1 MEQPL
6 LRLGLLG
13 FTDSDKQKVL
23 ETIANP
29 GEGWPR
35 WELVDFE
42 YADAWCINGRSVERM
57 EGNAVRVNTLMSR
70 QPTISLNP
78 AEISRPIAFTE
89 PMPEGIETAEIV
101 NFRSP
106 QLMRV
111 ALQRFEAW
119 LRPLRAQFA
128 LGSQLVSKEAELSK
142 GIFHVLDE
150 HGKLLAVV
158 NFINWTAA
166 LQPIARPVDFENA
179 TWVHRPPS
187 AADVPHG
194 FVVLTVPEL
203 MWIYAVRTVEDALPS
218 RYRKYTVYL
227 RRLPRLPTGWLRDEH
242 LVTLRALSTAPGKF
256 ADIQSAT
263 ELSEDALGRSLAALY
278 YAGAITTNR
287 ASAGHI
293 DRKYTPTGDQ
303 SSLPPTSGIFASD
316 FSHAASLPP
325 ESGARAKRPPDA
337 DQDLTAPAPFAR
349 HSRPQGLI

>member
-13 FTDSDKQKVL
+13 FTDSDRQKVI

-35 WELVDFE
+35 WELVEFE
-42 YADAWCINGRSVERM
+42 YADAWCINGRSVERL
-57 EGNAVRVNTLMSR
+57 EGNSVRVNTLLTY
-70 QPTISLNP
+70 QPSISLNP

-89 PMPEGIETAEIV
+89 PMPAGIEAAELV

-106 QLMRV
+106 ELMRV

-128 LGSQLVSKEAELSK
+128 LGSELVNRESELSK
-142 GIFHVLDE
+142 GVFHVLDE

-166 LQPIARPVDFENA
+166 LLPIARPIDFENA
-179 TWVHRPPS
+179 TWMHRPPR

-194 FVVLTVPEL
+194 FVVLTVSQL
-203 MWIYAVRTVEDALPS
+203 MWTYAVRTNEDVLPS
-218 RYRKYTVYL
+218 RYRKHTLYL
-227 RRLPRLPTGWLRDEH
+227 RRLPQLPSGWLRDEH
-242 LVTLRALSTAPGKF
+242 LVTLRALSTAAGKF
-256 ADIQSAT
+256 ADIQNAT
-263 ELSEDALGRSLAALY
+263 ELSEDTLSRALAALY
-278 YAGAITTNR
+278 YAGAITTNK

-293 DRKYTPTGDQ
+293 DRTRTPLGDQ
-303 SSLPPTSGIFASD
+303 SSLPPNSDSFASS

-325 ESGARAKRPPDA
+325 AMGVYSKRPSDA
-337 DQDLTAPAPFAR
+337 ELDRTAPAPLLF
-349 HSRPQGLI
+349 QGRR